1 MGLASQET
9 GAERGQAELQG
20 EVENTQ
26 GLQDSEEAVWSHVDQ
41 PCKSRGIEAPGWR
54 LRDG

>member
-1 MGLASQET
+1 LGLASQET